1 MQLDFVWLTIGGI
14 LGGIA
19 LGIVTNLMGW
29 REYLGG
35 KKRFMFPPAEKQVL
49 LDTLLGLNDISRPYR
64 VAKDTE
70 SDFVVE
76 WKLDDVE
83 WQDRIFRHGLVKAY
97 RARLLVDEGK
107 RSVRWWEE
115 SGSLSW
121 MKSAAG
127 VIPRVSYET
136 RSFPRRV
143 PYSVTNASLWGLL
156 QLASRKQSTSYEYQF
171 DVNEIRGALSLAVEE
186 CGWEWVPVAL
196 RRHAT
201 HELTHAVSLSASD
214 DRVFCE
220 NCGKQIDQGSPFCVH
235 CGDKQGVA

>member
-186 CGWEWVPVAL
+186 CGWEWVPVGL
-196 RRHAT
+196 RRRHAR
-201 HELTHAVSLSASD
+201 ADPRCIAFSI
-214 DRVFCE
+214 R
-220 NCGKQIDQGSPFCVH
+220 
-235 CGDKQGVA
+235 